1 MPKVRNARDHECI
14 CPKRPSCHEHGW
26 AEHGGGEPDL
36 CQPHDHGDTPSLD
49 AIRARDA
56 EVDTSPL
63 WRGWETQHPTIAQ
76 LVRDR
81 RALLMLLGDG

>member
-1 MPKVRNARDHECI
+1 MRNVDAHECV
-14 CPKRPSCHEHGW
+14 CPRRPDCDTHGW
-26 AEHGGGEPDL
+26 AEHGGGEPDA
-36 CQPHDHGDTPSLD
+36 CARHGHGEPAFIDD
-49 AIRARDA
+49 IQARDR

-81 RALLMLLGDG
+81 RALLALLAQKEGA